1 MTPNLDSGRAH
12 IEAAQAVS
20 DMLLIIG
27 AEARELTLRWIGS
40 KIVIEQCKMSDC
52 NKDKLPEMQIRMAI
66 LLEMRND
73 LMPQKKLPDCRISA

>member
-12 IEAAQAVS
+12 SEAAQAVS

-27 AEARELTLRWIGS
+27 AEARESTLRWIEA

-52 NKDKLPEMQIRMAI
+52 NRDKLPEMQIRMAT

-73 LMPQKKLPDCRISA
+73 LIPQKILPDCRISA